1 MGEDNNKERTLE
13 DKPVILGK
21 NAEAIMKLI
30 EKKPH
35 ITIVELAEEIGITTR
50 AVEKNV
56 ARLKKNNIIE
66 RVGFQQSGYWKKISE

>member
-1 MGEDNNKERTLE
+1 
-13 DKPVILGK
+13 
-21 NAEAIMKLI
+21 MKLI

-56 ARLKKNNIIE
+56 ARLK
-66 RVGFQQSGYWKKISE
+66 

>member
-1 MGEDNNKERTLE
+1 
-13 DKPVILGK
+13 
-21 NAEAIMKLI
+21 MKLI

-66 RVGFQQSGYWKKISE
+66 RVGFQQSGYWKKINE